1 MNVVSKLRWVALC
14 SLAVVSV
21 CHPQNAPTTPDGQ
34 AQAAVKYRKALF
46 DVQEYA
52 YLPMKAFLR
61 GASFDAMAAETVAE
75 RLEVTSS
82 MIPGLFKLDTRK
94 FHVTT
99 RALDGIWTDM
109 SDFQQKALELHQAAM
124 SLDMAA
130 KSGDADATKRA
141 AVGVG
146 KACGA
151 CHDKFRGQL

>member
-1 MNVVSKLRWVALC
+1 MNVVSKLGWAALC
-14 SLAVVSV
+14 ALTLSSV
-21 CHPQNAPTTPDGQ
+21 GRPQDAPATPDGQ
-34 AQAAVKYRKALF
+34 AQAAVRYRKALF

-61 GASFDAMAAETVAE
+61 GSSFDAMAAETAAA

-99 RALDGIWTDM
+99 RALDGIWADM

-124 SLDMAA
+124 NLDMAA

-141 AVGVG
+141 AIGVG

-151 CHDKFRGQL
+151 CHDKFRSQ